1 MLRKFNVFLKIIF
14 FFFFI
19 KKNFKKISHKKILI
33 YDRHSIPFLKKIV
46 DLKKCEILSTRFVI
60 NHSANKNLNES
71 INLRILLRCFFK
83 FKFTR
88 KYYVEEYINFLKPKI
103 VITAVDNDL
112 FFYQLK
118 KKFNTTIFIS
128 IQTSLRSAL
137 NDLFSNIHNLI
148 LNHSKC
154 DYSFVYND
162 YIGKFYKKFLG
173 TTAISI
179 GSIRSNCERII
190 NQKKKISLL
199 YVSTYKGLKN
209 NLLFI
214 DKKKIIPFYKE
225 AKTIKENLYRSD
237 IIKNEIK
244 LLKNLN
250 KFLKLNNKLSLTILG
265 CRDNKLEKKFYE
277 NILINT
283 KFNFIS
289 RTENRNTYKIIDD
302 SEVIINIDS
311 SIGYESIA
319 RGSKVAFFSIRGLS
333 YPFNT
338 SFFCWP
344 RKIKK
349 KGYFWTHAF
358 SFNELNRV
366 LKNTLNISNANYKLK
381 IKKSFKGLLKYNYNN
396 VRIKNFI
403 DQKIQ

>member
-1 MLRKFNVFLKIIF
+1 
-14 FFFFI
+14 
-19 KKNFKKISHKKILI
+19 
-33 YDRHSIPFLKKIV
+33 
-46 DLKKCEILSTRFVI
+46 
-60 NHSANKNLNES
+60 
-71 INLRILLRCFFK
+71 
-83 FKFTR
+83 
-88 KYYVEEYINFLKPKI
+88 
-103 VITAVDNDL
+103 
-112 FFYQLK
+112 
-118 KKFNTTIFIS
+118 
-128 IQTSLRSAL
+128 
-137 NDLFSNIHNLI
+137 
-148 LNHSKC
+148 
-154 DYSFVYND
+154 
-162 YIGKFYKKFLG
+162 
-173 TTAISI
+173 
-179 GSIRSNCERII
+179 
-190 NQKKKISLL
+190 
-199 YVSTYKGLKN
+199 
-209 NLLFI
+209 
-214 DKKKIIPFYKE
+214 
-225 AKTIKENLYRSD
+225 
-237 IIKNEIK
+237 
-244 LLKNLN
+244 
-250 KFLKLNNKLSLTILG
+250 LG

-289 RTENRNTYKIIDD
+289 RTENRNTFKIIDD

-311 SIGYESIA
+311 SVGYESIA

>member
-1 MLRKFNVFLKIIF
+1 MLRKLNIFLKIVF
-14 FFFFI
+14 CFFFI
-19 KKNFKKISHKKILI
+19 KKDLKKISHKRILI

-46 DLKKCEILSTRFVI
+46 DPKKCEILSTRFAI

-83 FKFTR
+83 FKFAR
-88 KYYVEEYINFLKPKI
+88 KYYIEEYINFLKPKI

-137 NDLFSNIHNLI
+137 NDLFSDIHNLI

-173 TTAISI
+173 TTPISI
-179 GSIRSNCERII
+179 GSVRSNCERII
-190 NQKKKISLL
+190 NKKKRISLL

-225 AKTIKENLYRSD
+225 AKTIKKNLYRSD

-250 KFLKLNNKLSLTILG
+250 QFLKKNNKLSLTILG
-265 CRDNKLEKKFYE
+265 CRDNKLEKQFYE

-289 RTENRNTYKIIDD
+289 RTENRNTFKIIDD

-311 SIGYESIA
+311 SVGYESIA
-319 RGSKVAFFSIRGLS
+319 RGSKVAFFSIRGLR

-344 RKIKK
+344 RKIKQ
-349 KGYFWTHAF
+349 KGFFWTDAY

-381 IKKSFKGLLKYNYNN
+381 IKKNFKSLLKYNYNN

-403 DQKIQ
+403 DQKIH